1 MISLLVGRRVAKYLE
16 YKDRKLW
23 RFTTETPCFI
33 PFASTGIR
41 LKLADCGVI
50 KDPFFT
56 ISAEGVSA
64 EAEYSWDG
72 ATGAL
77 WQSKNLRVASL
88 VHDIGCQAINAG
100 LLPRSVRPAFDYEY
114 RQQVLKYGMSP
125 MRAELHYAVI
135 SLWGKIPKHEGIP
148 DYTKI
153 EVIEIL

>member
-1 MISLLVGRRVAKYLE
+1 MTSLLVGRRVAKYLE

-41 LKLADCGVI
+41 LKMSSIDAVVH
-50 KDPFFT
+50 PFFT
-56 ISAEGVSA
+56 ISEDGVKA

-88 VHDIGCQAINAG
+88 VHDMGCQAINAG

-135 SLWGKIPKHEGIP
+135 SLWGLIPKREGIP